1 MIQKRCHFNTRDFCR
16 KKVEKQKA
24 QAKRG
29 RHGPTHNKQPF
40 RQLQVLESV
49 SDAQLHF
56 KGSEGVEAER
66 VVIVGVIL
74 VICIIERYNKGM
86 SVSSS
91 TVGGGRTKYKI
102 IFLGDQSV
110 GKSSII

>member
-1 MIQKRCHFNTRDFCR
+1 MKIHDMWWFWYTFILLDI
-16 KKVEKQKA
+16 
-24 QAKRG
+24 
-29 RHGPTHNKQPF
+29 TW
-40 RQLQVLESV
+40 
-49 SDAQLHF
+49 F
-56 KGSEGVEAER
+56 K
-66 VVIVGVIL
+66 IDN
-74 VICIIERYNKGM
+74 YM